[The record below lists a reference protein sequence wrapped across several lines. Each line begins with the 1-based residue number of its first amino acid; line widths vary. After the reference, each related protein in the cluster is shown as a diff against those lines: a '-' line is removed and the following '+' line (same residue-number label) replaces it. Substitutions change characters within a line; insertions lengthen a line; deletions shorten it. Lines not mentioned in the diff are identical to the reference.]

1 MYYCNAPPPSLWFDI
16 EFGFPLHYILK
27 KATSNRLLF
36 LKGMSMQGKRVLV
49 VLISLCVLSLIAY
62 GEGIGATL
70 QDIKARG
77 KLIAGVKTDFPP
89 FGFMDETG
97 THKGFDIDLAKVL
110 ARELFGNAEAV
121 EFVAV
126 TTEDRISI
134 LNSRRVDILA
144 ATMTITEER
153 KKVVDFSIP
162 YFMSGQ
168 LILVPKKSK
177 ILRYG
182 DLAGKRVATVLGS
195 TGDTAIRKLVP
206 TAIRIQLKGTAEAL
220 QALKDGRVEAFVQDD
235 VLLIEIEK
243 KNPEVKIADWKPFET
258 APYGLAVRKGDRE
271 WLEFVNATLRK
282 MKTSGDYKKLLE
294 KWFGEVRAFLIN
306 LE

>member
-1 MYYCNAPPPSLWFDI
+1 MP
-16 EFGFPLHYILK
+16 G
-27 KATSNRLLF
+27 KAAL
-36 LKGMSMQGKRVLV
+36 VL
-49 VLISLCVLSLIAY
+49 LISLCVLSLIPY

-77 KLIAGVKTDFPP
+77 KLIVGVKTDFPP

-110 ARELFGNAEAV
+110 GRELLGNEEAV

-126 TTEDRISI
+126 TTGDRISI
-134 LNSRRVDILA
+134 LNSKKVDVLA

-168 LILVPKKSK
+168 LILVPQKSK
-177 ILRYG
+177 ILRYQ
-182 DLAGKRVATVLGS
+182 DLAGKRVATVVGS
-195 TGDTAIRKLVP
+195 TGDAAVRKLVP
-206 TAIRIQLKGTAEAL
+206 TAIRVELKGTAEAL

-243 KNPEVKIADWKPFET
+243 KNPELKIADRKPFDP

-271 WLEFVNATLRK
+271 WLEFINAALKK

-294 KWFGEVRAFLIN
+294 KWFGGVRAFLIN

>member
-1 MYYCNAPPPSLWFDI
+1 
-16 EFGFPLHYILK
+16 
-27 KATSNRLLF
+27 
-36 LKGMSMQGKRVLV
+36 MQGKTVLV
-49 VLISLCVLSLIAY
+49 LLTSLCVLSLIPY
-62 GEGIGATL
+62 GESTGATL
-70 QDIKARG
+70 QDMKARG
-77 KLIAGVKTDFPP
+77 KLIVGVKTDFPP

-110 ARELFGNAEAV
+110 ARELFGNEEAV
-121 EFVAV
+121 TFIAV

-134 LNSRRVDILA
+134 LNARKVDILA

-162 YFMSGQ
+162 YFTSGH
-168 LILVPKKSK
+168 LILVPKESK
-177 ILRYG
+177 ILRHQ
-182 DLAGKRVATVLGS
+182 DLAGKRVATISGS

-206 TAIRIQLKGTAEAL
+206 TATRVQFKGTAEAL

-243 KNPEVKIADWKPFET
+243 RHSELKIAEWKPFEP
-258 APYGLAVRKGDRE
+258 AHYGLAVRKGDRE
-271 WLEFVNATLRK
+271 WLEFVDATLNK
-282 MKTSGDYKKLLE
+282 MKKSGEYKKLLE
-294 KWFGEVRAFLIN
+294 KWFGRVRALFIN

>member
-1 MYYCNAPPPSLWFDI
+1 
-16 EFGFPLHYILK
+16 
-27 KATSNRLLF
+27 
-36 LKGMSMQGKRVLV
+36 MQGKRVLIL
-49 VLISLCVLSLIAY
+49 LISLCVLSLIPY

-77 KLIAGVKTDFPP
+77 KLIVGVKTDFPP

-97 THKGFDIDLAKVL
+97 THKGFDIDLGKVL
-110 ARELFGNAEAV
+110 GRELFGNEEAV
-121 EFVAV
+121 EFVNV

-134 LNSRRVDILA
+134 LNSGKVDVLA

-162 YFMSGQ
+162 YFMSGH

-177 ILRYG
+177 ILRYQ
-182 DLAGKRVATVLGS
+182 DLAGKRVATILGS

-206 TAIRIQLKGTAEAL
+206 TAIRNQFEGTAEAL
-220 QALKDGRVEAFVQDD
+220 QALEDGRVEAFVQDD
-235 VLLIEIEK
+235 VLLIEIGKRHSEL
-243 KNPEVKIADWKPFET
+243 KIADWKPFEP
-258 APYGLAVRKGDRE
+258 ASYGLVVRKGDRE
-271 WLEFVNATLRK
+271 WLEFINATLSK
-282 MKTSGDYKKLLE
+282 MKASGDYKNLLE
-294 KWFGEVRAFLIN
+294 KWFGGVRAFLMN

>member
-1 MYYCNAPPPSLWFDI
+1 
-16 EFGFPLHYILK
+16 
-27 KATSNRLLF
+27 
-36 LKGMSMQGKRVLV
+36 MQGKKVLV
-49 VLISLCVLSLIAY
+49 LLVSLCVLSLIPY

-77 KLIAGVKTDFPP
+77 KLIVGVKTDFPP

-110 ARELFGNAEAV
+110 GRELFGNEEAV

-126 TTEDRISI
+126 TTEDRISV
-134 LNSRRVDILA
+134 LNSKKVDILA

-153 KKVVDFSIP
+153 KKLVDFSIP
-162 YFMSGQ
+162 YFMSGH
-168 LILVPKKSK
+168 LILVPRKSK
-177 ILRYG
+177 ILRYQ
-182 DLAGKRVATVLGS
+182 DLAGKRVATILGS

-206 TAIRIQLKGTAEAL
+206 TAIFVQLKGTAEAL

-235 VLLIEIEK
+235 VLLIEIVKRNSEL
-243 KNPEVKIADWKPFET
+243 KIAGWKPFEP
-258 APYGLAVRKGDRE
+258 ASYGLAVRKGDHE
-271 WLEFVNATLRK
+271 WLEFINATLSK

-294 KWFGEVRAFLIN
+294 KWFGAVRAYLID

>member
-1 MYYCNAPPPSLWFDI
+1 
-16 EFGFPLHYILK
+16 
-27 KATSNRLLF
+27 
-36 LKGMSMQGKRVLV
+36 MSMQGKAVLV
-49 VLISLCVLSLIAY
+49 LLISLCVLSLIPY

-97 THKGFDIDLAKVL
+97 THKGFDIDLVKVL
-110 ARELFGNAEAV
+110 GRELFGNEEAAN
-121 EFVAV
+121 FVAV

-134 LNSRRVDILA
+134 LNSRKVDFLA

-168 LILVPKKSK
+168 LILMPRKSK
-177 ILRYG
+177 ILRYQ
-182 DLAGKRVATVLGS
+182 DLAGKRVATILGS
-195 TGDTAIRKLVP
+195 TGDAAIKKLVP
-206 TAIRIQLKGTAEAL
+206 AATRVQFEGTAAAL

-243 KNPEVKIADWKPFET
+243 RNPELKIADWKPFEP

-271 WLEFVNATLRK
+271 WLEFINATLNK
-282 MKTSGDYKKLLE
+282 MKKSGEYKKLLN
-294 KWFGEVRAFLIN
+294 KWFGRAKAFLID

>member
-1 MYYCNAPPPSLWFDI
+1 
-16 EFGFPLHYILK
+16 
-27 KATSNRLLF
+27 
-36 LKGMSMQGKRVLV
+36 MQGKTAL
-49 VLISLCVLSLIAY
+49 LLLLSLFVLSLISY
-62 GEGIGATL
+62 GVGIGATL
-70 QDIKARG
+70 QDVKARG
-77 KLIAGVKTDFPP
+77 KLIVGVKTDFPP

-110 ARELFGNAEAV
+110 GRELFGNEEAV
-121 EFVAV
+121 EFVTV
-126 TTEDRISI
+126 TTGDRISI
-134 LNSRRVDILA
+134 LNSRKVDILA

-168 LILVPKKSK
+168 LILVPRKSK
-177 ILRYG
+177 ILRYQ

-195 TGDTAIRKLVP
+195 TGDAAIRKLVP
-206 TAIRIQLKGTAEAL
+206 TAIRTQFEGTAEAL
-220 QALKDGRVEAFVQDD
+220 QALKDGGVEAFVQDD
-235 VLLIEIEK
+235 VLMIEIERR
-243 KNPEVKIADWKPFET
+243 NPELKIADWRPFEI

-282 MKTSGDYKKLLE
+282 MKTNGDYKKLLE

>member
-1 MYYCNAPPPSLWFDI
+1 
-16 EFGFPLHYILK
+16 
-27 KATSNRLLF
+27 LLF
-36 LKGMSMQGKRVLV
+36 SKGMSMQGKTVLV
-49 VLISLCVLSLIAY
+49 LLISLCVLFLISY

-77 KLIAGVKTDFPP
+77 KLIVGVKTDFPP

-110 ARELFGNAEAV
+110 GRELFGNEEAV
-121 EFVAV
+121 EFIAV

-134 LNSRRVDILA
+134 LNSRKVDILA
-144 ATMTITEER
+144 ATMTINEER
-153 KKVVDFSIP
+153 KKVVDFSSP
-162 YFMSGQ
+162 YFISGQ

-177 ILRYG
+177 ILRYQ
-182 DLAGKRVATVLGS
+182 DLAGKRVATILGS
-195 TGDTAIRKLVP
+195 IGDTAIGKLVP
-206 TAIRIQLKGTAEAL
+206 TAMRLQLEGTAQAL

-243 KNPEVKIADWKPFET
+243 RNSELKIADWKPFEP
-258 APYGLAVRKGDRE
+258 ASYGLAVRKGDRE
-271 WLEFVNATLRK
+271 WLEFINATLSK
-282 MKTSGDYKKLLE
+282 MKASGEYKKLLE
-294 KWFGEVRAFLIN
+294 KWFGKARSLLIN